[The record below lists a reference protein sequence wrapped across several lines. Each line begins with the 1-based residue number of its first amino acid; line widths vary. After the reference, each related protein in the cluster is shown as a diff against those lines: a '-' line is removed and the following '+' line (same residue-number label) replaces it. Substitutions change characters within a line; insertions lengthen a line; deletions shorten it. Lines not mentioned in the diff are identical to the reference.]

1 MILNYYQFIH
11 AVLPPWVSTCIFV
24 LWSSFLKF
32 IFSLHSCFL
41 ISWEHL
47 FIVANSIL
55 TANWIWSYFQ
65 FLFLIFVFFLS
76 EDNNFHFSVCFLIKI
91 TTNLFI
97 FSWYLTQGNWQRPN
111 YEKEKMGSGTGLCH
125 LENFRL
131 YQKISQIRTKRETG
145 KFLKIILK
153 TSFLFHNKNKKNFT
167 IKKFLIPV
175 FVHKSNILPAS
186 GPDRQK
192 FVRLLWNGRKTR
204 HTLLQNPGLGLIF
217 QLQKSN
223 LFKLF

>member
-1 MILNYYQFIH
+1 
-11 AVLPPWVSTCIFV
+11 
-24 LWSSFLKF
+24 
-32 IFSLHSCFL
+32 
-41 ISWEHL
+41 
-47 FIVANSIL
+47 
-55 TANWIWSYFQ
+55 
-65 FLFLIFVFFLS
+65 
-76 EDNNFHFSVCFLIKI
+76 
-91 TTNLFI
+91 
-97 FSWYLTQGNWQRPN
+97 
-111 YEKEKMGSGTGLCH
+111 MGSGTGLCH

-167 IKKFLIPV
+167 ITKFLIPV

-186 GPDRQK
+186 RPDRQK

-223 LFKLF
+223 LFKLFLKKNNHVNVSDIYYSVLSFGCLFCYPFMYKVSLKSSSKKRICTVNKSKFLRYFFLLSEWTNLRRMIP